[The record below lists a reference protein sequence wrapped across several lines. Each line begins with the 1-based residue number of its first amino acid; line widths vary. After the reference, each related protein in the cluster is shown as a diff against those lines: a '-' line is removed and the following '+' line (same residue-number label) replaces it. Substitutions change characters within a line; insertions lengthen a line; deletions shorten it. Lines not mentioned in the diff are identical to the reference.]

1 MKRPFLLVILFVFW
15 GHFTNAQTFDVTT
28 YSHLVKADQ
37 NEFIRYA
44 KSVGLTTDIDTIS
57 QSLFAKT
64 KGCLYTKPLGDK
76 NNNEYYDLVLIVS
89 TLDKEN
95 NKLILKNAKENPQK
109 KGTWTDNEY
118 LYMEWDSENPIS
130 KDMWYKVLVYK
141 RKK

>member
-1 MKRPFLLVILFVFW
+1 MKKMFFFISLTCCI
-15 GHFTNAQTFDVTT
+15 HFTNAQSFDTTT
-28 YSHLVKADQ
+28 YSHLVKADK

-44 KSVGLTTDIDTIS
+44 RSAGLATEIDTTS

-89 TLDKEN
+89 TLDKAN
-95 NKLILKNAKENPQK
+95 NKLILKNAKENPER

-130 KDMWYKVLVYK
+130 KETWYKVLVYK